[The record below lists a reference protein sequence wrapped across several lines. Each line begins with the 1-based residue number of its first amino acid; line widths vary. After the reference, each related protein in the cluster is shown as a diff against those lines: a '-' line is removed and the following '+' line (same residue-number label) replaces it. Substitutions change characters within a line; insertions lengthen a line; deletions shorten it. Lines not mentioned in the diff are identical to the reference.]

1 MSTSVGSGLHT
12 PAGRDEILRPQSM
25 SVSPAQHPHSVSHT
39 AVQTHQRTDDT
50 PARNSSRPLRVLL
63 VEDSLLIRKHLVAL
77 LEDVDGVT
85 VCGEV
90 DTEADALTALRIG
103 RFDAVVVDLQLREGS
118 GFGVLQHLKLHH
130 PDLLSIVLTNSN
142 TAAMRARSLALGAHH
157 FLDKSSEFE
166 RVAELLEEL
175 R

>member
-1 MSTSVGSGLHT
+1 MNRSVGPHLHT
-12 PAGRDEILRPQSM
+12 GGGCGGILRA
-25 SVSPAQHPHSVSHT
+25 VHSSDRHSDAYAHT
-39 AVQTHQRTDDT
+39 AVPSRPTSAPIART
-50 PARNSSRPLRVLL
+50 RPLRVLL
-63 VEDSLLIRKHLVAL
+63 VEDSILIRKHLVAL
-77 LEDVDGVT
+77 LEDSEGVA

-90 DTEADALTALRIG
+90 DTEADALTALRVG

-130 PDLLSIVLTNSN
+130 PDLLAIVLTNSN

-166 RVAELLEEL
+166 RVAELLEGL
-175 R
+175 RGN

>member
-1 MSTSVGSGLHT
+1 MH
-12 PAGRDEILRPQSM
+12 
-25 SVSPAQHPHSVSHT
+25 AQEPSDN
-39 AVQTHQRTDDT
+39 VQTLR
-50 PARNSSRPLRVLL
+50 RRPLRVLL
-63 VEDSLLIRKHLVAL
+63 VEDSLLIRKHLVSL
-77 LEDVDGVT
+77 LEDTDGVT

-90 DTEADALTALRIG
+90 DSEADAITALRIG

-118 GFGVLQHLKLHH
+118 GFGVLQHLKQHH

-142 TAAMRARSLALGAHH
+142 SPAMRARSMAMGAHH

-166 RVAELLEEL
+166 RVADLLEGL